1 MLMKASEISV
11 GRRYFAKISGTVVTI
26 RVLQVDEMVQP
37 WTGRRV
43 TKYRCLNER
52 TNRVVLLSLMR
63 LRGRAP
69 A

>member
-1 MLMKASEISV
+1 MKASEISV
-11 GRRYFAKISGTVVTI
+11 GARCLAKIGGTVVPV
-26 RVLQVDEMVQP
+26 RVLQVEETTHP

-63 LRGRAP
+63 LRGVAP
-69 A
+69 

>member
-1 MLMKASEISV
+1 MKANQIEV
-11 GRRYFAKISGTVVTI
+11 GGRYFAKISGNIVTI

-37 WTGRRV
+37 WSGRQV

-63 LRGRAP
+63 LRGVAP
-69 A
+69 